1 MAEEDGVDS
10 LIDNLAVNVYDK
22 SMVLL
27 IAAGCSIEAGIPS
40 GGILTKRFID
50 QLANDLVKTKE
61 EICRDFVRK
70 ENPTLDEVTEAIN
83 ESLGRAKIIKI
94 LDLDEWKKKKPIE
107 GGTHHII
114 ADLCHEGY
122 FPKIITTNYDDL
134 IEKGCDNRKLNP
146 VVIRHSSNLPLVN
159 DDITCIYK
167 IHGCISRDDE
177 IAITTSD
184 LNSWKVGTNGW
195 RGETVCF
202 CLRSRGLLSVGY
214 SASPSGI
221 TETVKYILNESVKY
235 GYSPYWVDNIELKEP
250 AINLLKSVNAE
261 EKHIQLD
268 SKDFF
273 AKLQKRLIEKEID
286 AIYHRHVKTLIKVN
300 LGDYEELEAQVT
312 GKWNDLH
319 SKLLSFSINKLNDIF
334 KPYASW
340 FDPAIPYLPISKNNS
355 KIGKFFYWILLL
367 WVALENAG
375 SLIGEIAINENA
387 FHLVIRTTR
396 DSGFHN
402 INVMFV
408 NAQEKDISKTKEC
421 INTFSNLMTMDSGRI
436 SFERPS
442 TEHFRAPHS
451 KIILFVI
458 DNDREPTKNT
468 EIVLGNIK
476 ERGDPTILRSRR
488 GSCTATVLYE
498 TELNRR
504 LDSDI
509 EDFNR
514 FIMETMGVSNTNG

>member
-70 ENPTLDEVTEAIN
+70 ENPTLDEVTEAIKKKF
-83 ESLGRAKIIKI
+83 GRAKIIEI
-94 LDLDEWKKKKPIE
+94 LDLNEWKKKRPIE
-107 GGTHHII
+107 GGAHHII

-134 IEKGCDNRKLNP
+134 IEKGCDDRKLNC
-146 VVIRHSSNLPLVN
+146 VVIRHSSDLPLVRE
-159 DDITCIYK
+159 DTTCIYK
-167 IHGCISRDDE
+167 IHGCISRHDE
-177 IAITTSD
+177 IAITTND
-184 LNSWKVGTNGW
+184 LNDWKKGTKNW
-195 RGETVCF
+195 RGENVCV
-202 CLRSRGLLSVGY
+202 CLCSRGLLSVGY

-221 TETVKYILNESVKY
+221 TETVKYILDESVKY
-235 GYSPYWVDNIELKEP
+235 SYSPYWVDIKLSEP
-250 AINLLKSVNAE
+250 ARKLLESVRAE
-261 EKHIQLD
+261 ENHIQLD

-286 AIYHRHVKTLIKVN
+286 AIYRGHVKTMIEAYL
-300 LGDYEELEAQVT
+300 DEYEELKAQVT
-312 GKWNDLH
+312 GKWNDLR
-319 SKLLSFSINKLNDIF
+319 SKLLSLSINTLNGIF

-367 WVALENAG
+367 WVALENVG

-387 FHLVIRTTR
+387 FHLVTRTTR
-396 DSGFHN
+396 DSDFHN

-408 NAQEKDISKTKEC
+408 NAQEKDISKTKKC

-458 DNDREPTKNT
+458 DNEREPTKNT
-468 EIVLGNIK
+468 EIVLGNIR
-476 ERGDPTILRSRR
+476 ERGGPTILRSRR

-498 TELNRR
+498 TELNGR

-509 EDFNR
+509 NDFNR